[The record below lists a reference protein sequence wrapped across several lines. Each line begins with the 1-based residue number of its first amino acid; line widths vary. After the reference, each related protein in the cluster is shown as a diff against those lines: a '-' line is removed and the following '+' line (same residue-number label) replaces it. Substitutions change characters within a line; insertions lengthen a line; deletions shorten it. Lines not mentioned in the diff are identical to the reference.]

1 MVPDLQGP
9 KRNNKNLQGPENKK
23 QKTFKVLELDQKSK
37 LDLMLLAQSGHIG
50 RGHANKIMWDLM
62 SNWALDDMYED
73 LSNKVS
79 NQVGLARKQ
88 FDRPPAWHPDA
99 QWWTWKAYDEPT
111 KLMGPWCPKRR
122 PRGEWDVRT
131 GPNGEPY
138 QPPWCWGDSYQ

>member
-1 MVPDLQGP
+1 MKLWYLIF
-9 KRNNKNLQGPENKK
+9 R
-23 QKTFKVLELDQKSK
+23 VLELDQKAQ
-37 LDLMLLAQSGHIG
+37 LDIMLLAQSGHIG

-79 NQVGLARKQ
+79 NQVGLARKR

-99 QWWTWKAYDEPT
+99 QWWTWNAYDEPT